1 MAGLQEAHDMVIC
14 VPPRHCLI
22 QPGDPNDR
30 TDPDVPD
37 RTWKAAET
45 LHLLD
50 LFREGKALSEIGA
63 VLDVGERDAVVQLLR
78 ILMNALG
85 NLGDEQL
92 ASRSGEAYSREDQI
106 RLRRMYADGCSLAD
120 IAQELGRSQLGAG
133 WKLLSM
139 GLGAQ

>member
-1 MAGLQEAHDMVIC
+1 MAGLQEAHDTVIC

-22 QPGDPNDR
+22 QPGDPGDR
-30 TDPDVPD
+30 TDPGVPD

-45 LHLLD
+45 QHLLG

-63 VLDVGERDAVVQLLR
+63 ALDVEERDAVVQLLR
-78 ILMNALG
+78 ILMNAQG
-85 NLGDEQL
+85 NLDDEQL
-92 ASRSGEAYSREDQI
+92 AFRSGEAYSREDQI
-106 RLRRMYADGCSLAD
+106 RLRRMYADGRSLVD

-139 GLGAQ
+139 GLAAQ